1 MELDDDVYKKIV
13 DEFYSRVSDETEF
26 VLKVEPNSMSF
37 IPCKPFR
44 AYREENNMKY
54 RVIIN
59 LYYNNPEYFYF
70 DNAEEAVQFLRMAAE
85 HIGPQDEDKKTE
97 IMLEVVDSSEVDE

>member
-1 MELDDDVYKKIV
+1 
-13 DEFYSRVSDETEF
+13 
-26 VLKVEPNSMSF
+26 
-37 IPCKPFR
+37 
-44 AYREENNMKY
+44 MKY

-85 HIGPQDEDKKTE
+85 HIQQQVDDDKKTQ
-97 IMLEVVDSSEVDE
+97 IMLEVVSDSEVAE

>member
-1 MELDDDVYKKIV
+1 MNLSDDVYKKIV

-26 VLKVEPNSMSF
+26 VLKIEPDSMSF

-59 LYYNNPEYFYF
+59 LYYNNPECFYF
-70 DNAEEAVQFLRMAAE
+70 DDPEEAMQFLRLAAE
-85 HIGPQDEDKKTE
+85 HIGPQQEDKKTE